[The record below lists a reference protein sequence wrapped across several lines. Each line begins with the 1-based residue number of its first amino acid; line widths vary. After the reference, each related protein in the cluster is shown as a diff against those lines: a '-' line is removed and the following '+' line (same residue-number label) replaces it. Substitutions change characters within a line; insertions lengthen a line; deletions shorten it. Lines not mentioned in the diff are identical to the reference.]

1 MHIKK
6 YIAPIL
12 FMLAVALVVPA
23 QAQSKSKKQLEKE
36 RTQLEAE
43 IKKLNADLAKAK
55 KNTKLTSSQLN
66 TLNKKIKERNR
77 LIDNINGQ
85 LSHLDAQISRM
96 NDSITNVQSRR
107 QTLQENYAAAVR
119 ALYREY
125 NNVDKWVL
133 LFDTPSYNKALLR
146 TKYFKKYNAYRLE
159 QSAKIRDCE
168 KQLRD
173 ANDEL
178 QRQKSEQANLL
189 TQEKRQRDQLTK
201 EQRQKEASVKQSKA
215 NEKQLTS
222 QLSKKEAQKRKLQ
235 QQIQRLIDE
244 EVRKAAAAKAAAAK
258 AAAKTSSKGS
268 GTKPAAGKS
277 GSTSTPSAPAEPTVT
292 DKTLAEEAALSNDF
306 ASNKGK
312 LAWPVAYTS
321 IARNY
326 GIYTHESGGQNMNNG
341 IDLVTVQ
348 GTNVYAVF
356 KGKVTSV
363 FTCPNGTQGVI
374 IRHGDYMTVYA
385 NLASLSVKKGQSVST
400 RATIGTVASDGA
412 GHGEFS
418 FQLWKGRESQNPRSW
433 LR

>member
-6 YIAPIL
+6 YIAPLL
-12 FMLAVALVVPA
+12 FLLAVLVV
-23 QAQSKSKKQLEKE
+23 QSSMAQSKSKKQLEKE
-36 RTQLEAE
+36 KTQLEAE

-55 KNTKLTSSQLN
+55 KNTKLTSNQLAA
-66 TLNKKIKERNR
+66 LNKKIKERNK

-85 LSHLDAQISRM
+85 LSHLDAQITQM

-107 QTLQENYAAAVR
+107 QTLQDNYAAAVR

-125 NNVDKWVL
+125 NSVDKWVL

-146 TKYFKKYNAYRLE
+146 TKYFKKYNEYRLQQSTQIRACE
-159 QSAKIRDCE
+159 Q
-168 KQLRD
+168 QLRD
-173 ANDEL
+173 VNDEL
-178 QRQKSEQANLL
+178 QRQKTEQANLL

-235 QQIQRLIDE
+235 QQIQKLIDE

-258 AAAKTSSKGS
+258 SSSKTSTAKPS
-268 GTKPAAGKS
+268 GTKT
-277 GSTSTPSAPAEPTVT
+277 GSTSTPSKPAEPTVT

-356 KGKVTSV
+356 KGKVTSTFV
-363 FTCPNGTQGVI
+363 CPNGTWGVI
-374 IRHGDYMTVYA
+374 IRHGD
-385 NLASLSVKKGQSVST
+385 
-400 RATIGTVASDGA
+400 
-412 GHGEFS
+412 
-418 FQLWKGRESQNPRSW
+418 
-433 LR
+433 